1 VKGGSAALKM
11 MGQQMEVSL
20 KQGLKKVDDGFVR
33 AASADLSDIPDGR
46 VAKQIR
52 ECADG
57 LCFPAGTLVL
67 MADGSRKAI
76 QNIRPGEQVLA
87 DDPEDDLPPAART
100 VLGVRENW
108 TEYLTRIGLDGDGDG
123 DVDATIQATNR
134 HPFWTEQSGW
144 VAANELQLGD
154 ILRDRKGNEI
164 VVESLEE
171 VSRVCRTWNITVREW
186 HTYFVEQD
194 GVSILT
200 HNLKPG
206 PRDYTVYTLE
216 WKDPVSGVKKA
227 YTGYATLPAGDSK
240 EVWSFEDIMD
250 RRYPGKRYVIR
261 VDDPLRPGKSMKLV
275 LPADTE
281 VIMRHPPFRH
291 NNLMDGV
298 DVMLDSRG
306 KKAKQPGNIIVEGM
320 ERLQFA
326 EDMEKYGA
334 NNMMNRQRFKRSDSR
349 SQMKEAAAQMFMGGQ
364 PGCSRN

>member
-1 VKGGSAALKM
+1 MQVVGDVTIFLPLVKGGSAALRM
-11 MGQQMEVSL
+11 IGQQLEVSL
-20 KQGLKKVDDGFVR
+20 KQGLKKTDDGFVR
-33 AASADLSDIPDGR
+33 AASPALSDSPDGR
-46 VAKQIR
+46 LAKEIR

-57 LCFPAGTLVL
+57 IRCFPAGTLVL

-87 DDPEDDLPPAART
+87 DDPEDDLAPAART

-123 DVDATIQATNR
+123 DVDATIQATNS

-154 ILRDRKGNEI
+154 RLRDRNGDAV

-171 VSRVCRTWNITVREW
+171 VSRVCRTWNITVSER
-186 HTYFVEQD
+186 HTFFVESR
-194 GVSILT
+194 GVSVLT

-216 WKDPVSGVKKA
+216 WVDPISGVKRA

-240 EVWSFEDIMD
+240 EVASFENIMD
-250 RRYPGKRYVIR
+250 RRYPGRRYVIR

-275 LPADTE
+275 LPADTKA
-281 VIMRHPPFRH
+281 IMRHPPFRH

-298 DVMLDSRG
+298 AVMLDSRG
-306 KKAKQPGNIIVEGM
+306 NKAKQPGNIIVEGL
-320 ERLQFA
+320 ERMQFA
-326 EDMEKYGA
+326 EDVRKYGA
-334 NNMMNRQRFKRSDSR
+334 ENMMNRQRFRRSDSR
-349 SQMKEAAAQMFMGGQ
+349 SQLG
-364 PGCSRN
+364 PV